1 MRSAFSKKKLKNKRR
16 NVRKSVNKFHISP
29 ADFEAGDWDDCEDE
43 FELDDYES
51 EDDDY
56 VHKTR
61 GVDLQVA
68 GQDQWGNIT
77 AGIDLIRKKTG
88 DQVHCFTMPLLTK
101 KDGTKFGK
109 SEGGAVWLDKD
120 KTSPYELYQFL
131 LNAEDEKVIDYLKF
145 LTFLSVSEIEELE
158 TSLKNEPELRLAQ
171 KALAREVVTYI
182 HGEDLYK
189 EAVNIT
195 NSLFSGDIA
204 NLSVS
209 EIEMAFK
216 GLQAYSIDRDTLLVD
231 LLVDSNICKSKREAR
246 EFISS
251 NSISVNGKKINDL
264 DCVITRDMAIED
276 KYIVI
281 RRGKK
286 KYYII
291 KFN

>member
-1 MRSAFSKKKLKNKRR
+1 
-16 NVRKSVNKFHISP
+16 
-29 ADFEAGDWDDCEDE
+29 
-43 FELDDYES
+43 
-51 EDDDY
+51 
-56 VHKTR
+56 
-61 GVDLQVA
+61 
-68 GQDQWGNIT
+68 
-77 AGIDLIRKKTG
+77 
-88 DQVHCFTMPLLTK
+88 MPLLTK

-109 SEGGAVWLDKD
+109 SEGGAVWLDKE